1 MMKKTLIAA
10 LIFFSAPAYAGN
22 SNFYGADGSYLGTM
36 APAGKNNNFIY
47 GSDGSY
53 VGSTAR
59 AGSNTFIYGSDGSYV
74 GQVTNSPLI
83 TAPNN

>member
-1 MMKKTLIAA
+1 MRYILLIAFTLCSSVA
-10 LIFFSAPAYAGN
+10 LAGN
-22 SNFYGADGSYLGTM
+22 SNFYGADGSYLGTL
-36 APAGKNNNFIY
+36 APAGKNNNFVY

-59 AGSNTFIYGSDGSYV
+59 AGNNTFIYGSDGSYV

-83 TAPNN
+83 TAPND

>member
-1 MMKKTLIAA
+1 MRMLVSLATYVA
-10 LIFFSAPAYAGN
+10 LIGSPALAGN

-36 APAGKNNNFIY
+36 APAGPNNNFIY

-59 AGSNTFIYGSDGSYV
+59 AGNNTFIYSSDGSYV
-74 GQVTNSPLI
+74 GQVTNS
-83 TAPNN
+83 TQGNVKE

>member
-1 MMKKTLIAA
+1 MRYILLIAFTLCSSVA
-10 LIFFSAPAYAGN
+10 LAGN

-59 AGSNTFIYGSDGSYV
+59 AGNNTFIYGSDGSYV

-83 TAPNN
+83 SAPND

>member
-1 MMKKTLIAA
+1 MRYILLIVCVLAS
-10 LIFFSAPAYAGN
+10 SAAYAGN

-36 APAGKNNNFIY
+36 APAGPNNNFVY

-59 AGSNTFIYGSDGSYV
+59 AGNNTFIYGSDGSYV
-74 GQVTNSPLI
+74 GQVINSPLI
-83 TAPNN
+83 TAPND

>member
-1 MMKKTLIAA
+1 MRYILLIAFTLCSSVA
-10 LIFFSAPAYAGN
+10 LAGN

-36 APAGKNNNFIY
+36 APAGRNNNYLY
-47 GSDGSY
+47 GQDGSL

-59 AGSNTFIYGSDGSYV
+59 AGNNTFFYGADGSYA

>member
-10 LIFFSAPAYAGN
+10 LIVFSAPAFAGN

-36 APAGKNNNFIY
+36 QSAGKNANFIY
-47 GSDGSY
+47 GQDGSL
-53 VGSTAR
+53 VGSTAQ
-59 AGSNTFIYGSDGSYV
+59 AGSSTFIYGADGGYA

-83 TAPNN
+83 SAPND

>member
-1 MMKKTLIAA
+1 MRYILLIVCVLASSAA
-10 LIFFSAPAYAGN
+10 FAGS
-22 SNFYGADGSYLGTM
+22 SNFYAADGSYLGTM
-36 APAGKNNNFIY
+36 QSAGPNNNFVY